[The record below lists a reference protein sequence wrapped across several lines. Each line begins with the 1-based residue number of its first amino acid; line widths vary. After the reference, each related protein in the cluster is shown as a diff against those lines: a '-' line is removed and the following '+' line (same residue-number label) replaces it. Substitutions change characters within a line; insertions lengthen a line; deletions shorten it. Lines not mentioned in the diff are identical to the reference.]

1 MFTNSTFSFAGELI
15 EAPITWYNVEKN
27 RKYRFRVINVGTIY
41 PFRVSIDEHNVT
53 VIASDG
59 YDLKPQLVESFVIN
73 PGERFDFLLE
83 TLYSG
88 VFNVLKRKKIPQMKK
103 VTCFQNKGS
112 LRIPKSIIFIHP
124 KPFENFNTSRFDLS
138 SFILR

>member
-1 MFTNSTFSFAGELI
+1 MCITVLFTNSTFSFAGELI

-27 RKYRFRVINVGTIY
+27 RKYRFRGINVGTIY

-83 TLYSG
+83 TNQPVKNYWIRANSME
-88 VFNVLKRKKIPQMKK
+88 VCI
-103 VTCFQNKGS
+103 TD
-112 LRIPKSIIFIHP
+112 I
-124 KPFENFNTSRFDLS
+124 
-138 SFILR
+138 